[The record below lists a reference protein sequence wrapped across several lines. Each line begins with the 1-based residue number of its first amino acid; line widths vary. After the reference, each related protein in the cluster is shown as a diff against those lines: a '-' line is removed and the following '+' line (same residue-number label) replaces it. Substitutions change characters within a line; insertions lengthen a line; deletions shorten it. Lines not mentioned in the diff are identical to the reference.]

1 MNYGL
6 SPSHY
11 LSTSGLSWDVMLK
24 MTKIKLTLITDL
36 DMYIFFEKVMRGT
49 ISYISSRYSKTRIK
63 TRILYT
69 QMRIIYMVKQY
80 LNLFQQVDS
89 NG

>member
-24 MTKIKLTLITDL
+24 MAKIKLTLITDL
-36 DMYIFFEKVMRGT
+36 DMYIFFEKVMRSA
-49 ISYISSRYSKTRIK
+49 ISYISSRYSKGNNK
-63 TRILYT
+63 YLKSYDAKQESKQEYYIL
-69 QMRIIYMVKQY
+69 RCE
-80 LNLFQQVDS
+80 
-89 NG
+89 